1 VAVGAPQP
9 EPPDTSGFVD
19 FAFDRVEVATF
30 VRMVGE
36 LTGKSFVVD
45 ESVKGKITVIS
56 PRVARKDVYPLFLSV
71 LESAG
76 CSVVDDGKSV
86 RVIALPPRGA
96 VAAPV
101 VGVRDVL
108 PSEGIV
114 TKVFRLQHVTA
125 AQVRRLIEG
134 RVSGGKTG
142 AVNDVE
148 ETNHL
153 LVTDTVENLRRVER
167 VIAEV
172 DQPGLSQ
179 TTEVI
184 ALRYTAAEPLAE
196 QLGQALAERTSRGE
210 RLARR
215 LPASPE
221 TPASV
226 ERGAPVIVA
235 VPDSNSLLLVG
246 APTQILD
253 IKRLVSLMDVE
264 AAAGRGRLNAIFLKY
279 VPAAEAAKQID
290 ALLSRSAGTAPGA
303 PSTIKRA
310 ITIEASPASNA
321 LMVHATPGDFENVRK
336 LIEQI
341 DQPRDQVH
349 IEVMIAEVSAGE
361 GLNFGVELAA
371 VDMPA
376 KVGQNAVQAGSRIA
390 DAAESAMGA
399 IQTGLFPKGLT
410 VAVAHGSRLDAD
422 GKVVSSYPA
431 LINLDAVRASTRFK
445 VLSHTALETQDNQEA
460 AVNIVNQI
468 PILKSTVQGT
478 GSTRDVIQNID
489 RVDVGIKL
497 KLTPHVI
504 PGGLVQMV
512 LNPSIEAVVDAGPS
526 GTLFAPT
533 IARRDV
539 TTTVTVPDAR
549 TIIIAGLTREDKR
562 QIERRVP
569 LLGSIPVLGWLFRH
583 KVDSVDRTNVLI
595 FVTPKVLTNAL
606 ASAVMDEWKQKTG
619 IAPNEPR

>member
-1 VAVGAPQP
+1 VAAGAPAG
-9 EPPDTSGFVD
+9 EAADTSGFVD

-30 VRMVGE
+30 VRMVGDM
-36 LTGKSFVVD
+36 TGKSFVVD
-45 ESVKGKITVIS
+45 ESVKGKITVVS

-76 CSVVDDGKSV
+76 CSVVDDGKTV
-86 RVIALPPRGA
+86 RVVALAPRVS

-101 VGVRDVL
+101 VGAREPL
-108 PSEGIV
+108 PPEGIV
-114 TKVFRLQHVTA
+114 TKVFRLQYVTA

-153 LVTDTVENLRRVER
+153 VVTDTVDNLKRVER
-167 VIAEV
+167 VIAEI
-172 DQPGLSQ
+172 DQPGLAQ
-179 TTEVI
+179 TTEVV
-184 ALRYTAAEPLAE
+184 ALRFTAAEPLAD
-196 QLGQALAERTSRGE
+196 QLNQALAERTSRAD

-215 LPASPE
+215 LPAVSE
-221 TPASV
+221 TSGTA

-246 APTQILD
+246 APAQIAD
-253 IKRLVSLMDVE
+253 IKRLVALMDVE

-279 VPAAEAAKQID
+279 IPAAEAAKQID
-290 ALLSRSAGTAPGA
+290 ALLSRSAGAAPGA
-303 PSTIKRA
+303 PSAVKRP

-341 DQPRDQVH
+341 DQPRQQVH

-371 VDMPA
+371 VDLPA
-376 KVGQNAVQAGSRIA
+376 RVGQNAVQAGSRFG
-390 DAAESAMGA
+390 DAESVMNA

-410 VAVAHGSRLDAD
+410 VGVAHGSRLDAS
-422 GKVVSSYPA
+422 GKIVSSYPA
-431 LINLDAVRASTRFK
+431 LINIDAVRASTRFK

-460 AVNIVNQI
+460 SVNIVNQI

-478 GSTRDVIQNID
+478 GTTRDVIQNID

-504 PGGLVQMV
+504 PGGQVQMV
-512 LNPSIEAVVDAGPS
+512 LNPSIEAVVDAGPP
-526 GTLFAPT
+526 GTVFAPT

-539 TTTVTVPDAR
+539 TTTVTVPDSR

-569 LLGSIPVLGWLFRH
+569 LLGSIPVLGWLFRS

-606 ASAVMDEWKQKTG
+606 ASAVVDEWKQKTG
-619 IAPNEPR
+619 MAPNELR